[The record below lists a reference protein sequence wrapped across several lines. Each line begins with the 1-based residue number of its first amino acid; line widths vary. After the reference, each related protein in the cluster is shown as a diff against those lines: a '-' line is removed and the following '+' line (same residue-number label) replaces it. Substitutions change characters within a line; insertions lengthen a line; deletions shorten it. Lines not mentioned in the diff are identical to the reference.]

1 MSNLLKTEQLSYQVA
16 GQQILK
22 NISLIFEKSSRTTIT
37 GPSGSGKST
46 LLKLLASLLSP
57 TTGTII
63 FQDQDISTIE
73 PEIYRREVSYCF
85 QQPSLFGKTV
95 RDNLSFPY
103 EVRKKELEEN
113 HILDLLQEV
122 ELPKGYLD
130 KNITELSGGEKQ
142 RVALIRNV
150 VFLPKVLLLDEVT
163 SGLDEASKQI
173 VNQWLFHLNQEK
185 QVTLIRVTHD
195 AQEIAEATAVK
206 KIIAGK
212 LEEDK

>member
-16 GQQILK
+16 GQQLLK
-22 NISLIFEKSSRTTIT
+22 NVSVSFEKASRTTIT

-57 TTGTII
+57 TTGTIT
-63 FQDQDISTIE
+63 FQDQDISTME

-95 RDNLSFPY
+95 RDNLLFPY
-103 EVRKKELEEN
+103 EVRKKEFEEN

-122 ELPKGYLD
+122 ELPKVYLD

-150 VFLPKVLLLDEVT
+150 VFLPKILLLDEVT

-173 VNQWLFHLNQEK
+173 VNQWLFQLNQEK

-195 AQEIAEATAVK
+195 AEEIAEATAVK

>member
-16 GQQILK
+16 GQQLLK
-22 NISLIFEKSSRTTIT
+22 NVSVSFEKASHTTIT

-57 TTGTII
+57 TTGTIT
-63 FQDQDISTIE
+63 FQDQDISTME
-73 PEIYRREVSYCF
+73 PEMYRREVSYCF

-103 EVRKKELEEN
+103 EVRKKEFEEN

-122 ELPKGYLD
+122 ELPKVYLE

-195 AQEIAEATAVK
+195 VEEIAEATIVK
-206 KIIAGK
+206 KIISGK

>member
-1 MSNLLKTEQLSYQVA
+1 MKSILVINHLSFKIKE
-16 GQQILK
+16 QQILNDITLSFK
-22 NISLIFEKSSRTTIT
+22 KSSRTTIT

-57 TTGTII
+57 TTGTIT
-63 FQDQDISTIE
+63 FQDQDISTID

-103 EVRKKELEEN
+103 EVRKKEFEEN

-195 AQEIAEATAVK
+195 AEEIAEATLVK

>member
-1 MSNLLKTEQLSYQVA
+1 MSHLLETEQLSFQVA
-16 GQQILK
+16 GQQLLK
-22 NISLIFEKSSRTTIT
+22 NVSIDFEKGSRTTLT

-57 TTGTII
+57 TTGTIK
-63 FQDQDISTIE
+63 FNDNDISTLE
-73 PEIYRREVSYCF
+73 PELYRRDVSYCF

-103 EVRKKELEEN
+103 EVHNKAFEEK
-113 HILDLLQEV
+113 HVLTLLQEV
-122 ELPKGYLD
+122 ELPKTYLD

-173 VNQWLFHLNQEK
+173 VNQWLFHLNQDK

-195 AQEIAEATAVK
+195 AEEITEATAVK
-206 KIIAGK
+206 KIIAGQ

>member
-16 GQQILK
+16 GQQLLK
-22 NISLIFEKSSRTTIT
+22 NVSVSFEKASRTTIT

-57 TTGTII
+57 TTGTIT
-63 FQDQDISTIE
+63 FQDQDISTME

-95 RDNLSFPY
+95 RDNLLFPY
-103 EVRKKELEEN
+103 EVRKKEFEEN

-122 ELPKGYLD
+122 ELPKVYLD

-173 VNQWLFHLNQEK
+173 VNQWLFQLNQEK

-195 AQEIAEATAVK
+195 AEEIAEATVVK

>member
-22 NISLIFEKSSRTTIT
+22 NISLIFKKSSRTTIT

-57 TTGTII
+57 TTGTIK
-63 FQDQDISTIE
+63 FQDQDISTME
-73 PEIYRREVSYCF
+73 PEMYRREVSYCF

-103 EVRKKELEEN
+103 EVRKKEFEEN

-122 ELPKGYLD
+122 ELPKAYLD

-195 AQEIAEATAVK
+195 AEEIAEATVVK
-206 KIIAGK
+206 KIIAGQ